1 MVFDEVKKNLAEI
14 MSKDEDD
21 ITMETD
27 LVNDLGVDSVD
38 SVELIMALE
47 ETYDVSI
54 SDEDAAQLKTVG
66 DVVEYVEKAI
76 EA

>member
-1 MVFDEVKKNLAEI
+1 MVFDEVKKSLAEI

-76 EA
+76 EE